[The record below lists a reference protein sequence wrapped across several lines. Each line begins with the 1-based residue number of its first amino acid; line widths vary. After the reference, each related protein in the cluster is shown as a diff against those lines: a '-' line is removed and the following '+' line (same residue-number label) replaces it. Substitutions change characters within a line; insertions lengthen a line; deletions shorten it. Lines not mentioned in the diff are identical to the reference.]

1 MSIDQIV
8 KHEHYYVEDGNVTF
22 LAERTHFRVHRS
34 FFERESEF
42 FRNFF
47 AHPGEDGPVEGSED
61 KPYRLDVRSEDF
73 AEFVSVWY
81 NQDYT
86 YSRNKDAWL
95 VILRLANRWE
105 FPQVRKLAISKLEA
119 LRLPPVEKIA
129 LYKEHGIDHKL
140 LIPSYIDLCR
150 SPTLPSP
157 ADGDLLSMETI
168 INLLN
173 ARERERESP
182 TTSDEALGSMIEETF
197 GLTSQSNGRAPNG
210 PDTAT
215 DSRDPTITLRDPAR
229 RRNNANG
236 QAPQDTPTTG
246 EHPAPTSGKADKK
259 GKKKPS
265 P

>member
-8 KHEHYYVEDGNVTF
+8 KHEHYYVDDGNVTF
-22 LAERTHFRVHRS
+22 LAERTHFRVHKS

-47 AHPGEDGPVEGSED
+47 AHPGEDGPVDGSED
-61 KPYRLDVRSEDF
+61 KPYRLDVRSDDF
-73 AEFVSVWY
+73 AEFVGVWY

-95 VILRLANRWE
+95 VILKLATRWE
-105 FPQVRKLAISKLEA
+105 FPNVRKLAISKLEA

-197 GLTSQSNGRAPNG
+197 GLQ
-210 PDTAT
+210 
-215 DSRDPTITLRDPAR
+215 PTIIVQEPIR
-229 RRNNANG
+229 RGNNASANG
-236 QAPQDTPTTG
+236 QPSQDTRTTG

-259 GKKKPS
+259 VKKKPS

>member
-8 KHEHYYVEDGNVTF
+8 KHEHYYVDDGNVTF
-22 LAERTHFRVHRS
+22 LAERTHFRVHKS

-47 AHPGEDGPVEGSED
+47 AHPGEDGPVDGSED
-61 KPYRLDVRSEDF
+61 KPYRLDVRSDDF
-73 AEFVSVWY
+73 AEFVGVWY

-95 VILRLANRWE
+95 VILKLATRWE
-105 FPQVRKLAISKLEA
+105 FPNVRKLAISKLEA

-197 GLTSQSNGRAPNG
+197 GLQ
-210 PDTAT
+210 
-215 DSRDPTITLRDPAR
+215 PTIIVQEPIR
-229 RRNNANG
+229 RGNNASANG
-236 QAPQDTPTTG
+236 QPSQDTRTV
-246 EHPAPTSGKADKK
+246 S
-259 GKKKPS
+259 
-265 P
+265 

>member
-8 KHEHYYVEDGNVTF
+8 KHEQYYVDDGNVTF
-22 LAERTHFRVHRS
+22 LVERTLFRVHKS

-42 FRNFF
+42 FKTYF
-47 AHPGEDGPVEGSED
+47 AHSREDEPGSDGSEA
-61 KPYRLDVRSEDF
+61 KPYKLNVGSEDF

-86 YSRNKDAWL
+86 SSRSKDAWL
-95 VILRLANRWE
+95 VILQLATRWE

-119 LRLPPVEKIA
+119 LRLPAVEKIA

-197 GLTSQSNGRAPNG
+197 GLTSQ
-210 PDTAT
+210 
-215 DSRDPTITLRDPAR
+215 PTITLRDPAR

-236 QAPQDTPTTG
+236 QAPQDTPTV
-246 EHPAPTSGKADKK
+246 S
-259 GKKKPS
+259 
-265 P
+265 